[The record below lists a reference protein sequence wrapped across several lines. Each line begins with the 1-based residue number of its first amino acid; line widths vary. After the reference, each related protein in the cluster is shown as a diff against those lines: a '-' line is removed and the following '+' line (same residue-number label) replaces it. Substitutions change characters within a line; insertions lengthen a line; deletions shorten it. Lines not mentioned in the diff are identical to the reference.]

1 MSTLKCIS
9 FLPAATSMIYQMGL
23 QEFLYGVTF
32 ECPSDKPKVIRSHL
46 EGTEY
51 SSCEIEQIVSDSKK
65 LGKDLYYVD
74 EQLLHKISPDVIFTQ
89 DVCDVCQVASSFTH
103 RAIYSLQKQ
112 PKVISLTPR
121 CLTDIYDN
129 AITIARALGRE
140 EEAYRLLAKL
150 QRREDEV
157 IDKLREHRAPLR
169 RVMVMEWLDP
179 IYNCGHWIPY
189 QIAQAGGVDML
200 SNPSG
205 YSVIT
210 SWEKVVR
217 YDPQVLVIA
226 PCGFTANRAVTEL
239 DRLTTRNGWNE
250 ITAVRENSVY
260 VADADLFTCPS
271 LHVVDGIS
279 LLAAIFHPDLF
290 SVPRHLQKKYLK
302 YDLLYHGR

>member
-46 EGTEY
+46 EGTDY
-51 SSCEIEQIVSDSKK
+51 SSSEIEQIVSDSKK
-65 LGKDLYYVD
+65 MGKDLYYVD
-74 EQLLHKISPDVIFTQ
+74 EELLHKISPDIIFTQ

-140 EEAYRLLAKL
+140 EDAYRLLAKL
-150 QRREDEV
+150 QRRTDDLIE
-157 IDKLREHRAPLR
+157 KLREHRAPLK

-179 IYNCGHWIPY
+179 VYNCGHWIPY
-189 QIAQAGGVDML
+189 QVAQAGGVDML

-226 PCGFTANRAVTEL
+226 PCGFTADRAVAEL
-239 DRLTTRNGWNE
+239 DRLTARDGWNE
-250 ITAVRENSVY
+250 LTAVRENSVY
-260 VADADLFTCPS
+260 LADADLFTCPS
-271 LHVVDGIS
+271 LHVVDGIA

-290 SVPRHLQKKYLK
+290 AVPRHLQKKYVQ
-302 YDLLYHGR
+302 YDLLHHGR